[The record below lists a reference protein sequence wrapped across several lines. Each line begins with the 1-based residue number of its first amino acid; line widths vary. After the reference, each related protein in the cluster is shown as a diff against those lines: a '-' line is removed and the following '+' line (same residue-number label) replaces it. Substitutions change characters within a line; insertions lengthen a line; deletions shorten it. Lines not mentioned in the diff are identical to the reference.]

1 MSAGAGL
8 ALVERLRK
16 EENIKKNMERNDK
29 GKEE

>member
-8 ALVERLRK
+8 GARRAAK
-16 EENIKKNMERNDK
+16 KGGNIKKNMERNDK